1 MRFISVVTTSDN
13 LVANL
18 EVFPIF
24 EDQLS
29 EDVVEQAEA
38 FFKVVEQAEEFFK
51 KQVLLLDSNMSDD
64 DIEFFLEEGY
74 ANINDVC
81 VTIVWA

>member
-38 FFKVVEQAEEFFK
+38 FFK

-81 VTIVWA
+81 VQIVWA

>member
-29 EDVVEQAEA
+29 ED
-38 FFKVVEQAEEFFK
+38 VVEQAEEFFK